1 MRPRAALVGSCRRGS
16 RRAAERRCNEALC
29 RSRSSEMSRRLARNR
44 AAGGAPSS
52 LPTTAG
58 KRSARRSASSA
69 DLPLNQTRQPAASS
83 PTPIASPKL
92 ASNSLCGRRPPSSGV
107 GTVTR
112 QGGRAVAHD
121 RSIEPARR
129 MRSAALALA
138 WAATATRA
146 SSDELMS
153 PESGTACAALTDAS
167 SRPAASS
174 NPAAIRATRRG
185 SIVTI
190 TPGTYVRCPR
200 SSTLRCG
207 SSE

>member
-1 MRPRAALVGSCRRGS
+1 M
-16 RRAAERRCNEALC
+16 RRCAGAM
-29 RSRSSEMSRRLARNR
+29 SSAMSRRLARNR

-69 DLPLNQTRQPAASS
+69 DRPLNQRRQPAASS
-83 PTPIASPKL
+83 PTPNASLNL
-92 ASNSLCGRRPPSSGV
+92 ASNSVWGRPPPSSGV

-112 QGGRAVAHD
+112 QGGGTVAHD
-121 RSIEPARR
+121 RSMEPARR
-129 MRSAALALA
+129 TRSAALALA

-146 SSDELMS
+146 SSEELMS

-174 NPAAIRATRRG
+174 NPAAMRATRRG
-185 SIVTI
+185 SMVTI
-190 TPGTYVRCPR
+190 TLRNVCQMPTLVNVAVR
-200 SSTLRCG
+200 
-207 SSE
+207 